1 MKCSLFRLVF
11 PLCAMM
17 VSTPALTRAAT
28 NEAPNLAV
36 VATPSASYASGD
48 TTVTTLNDGFAP
60 RNSAD
65 GRHHTY
71 GNWPRT
77 DTQWVQYE
85 WSQPIST
92 KQMDVYWWADGQGV
106 GVPKASRV
114 LYWDGSNFVPVQNAS
129 GLGVERNAFNT

>member
-1 MKCSLFRLVF
+1 MLYAKGEFVMKHRFLRLVL
-11 PLCAMM
+11 PVCA
-17 VSTPALTRAAT
+17 VVVLSQVLRATAET

-36 VATPSASYASGD
+36 VATPSALYASGD
-48 TTVTTLNDGFAP
+48 STVTALNDGFTP

-92 KQMDVYWWADGQGV
+92 KQIDV
-106 GVPKASRV
+106 
-114 LYWDGSNFVPVQNAS
+114 
-129 GLGVERNAFNT
+129 